1 MATGDLRALAMTA
14 AAVTLFLLSSVPIP
28 ANAETNEVRFAQLY
42 SLTYLPAYI
51 VYEEKL
57 IEKHAARLGIPA
69 PKVTTNKLSSGPA
82 ANDALISGNVDIAM
96 GGITVLLTL
105 WEKTQGTMNV
115 RGIAT
120 MCDSPIFLMTVDPR
134 IQSLRDFGEGDR
146 IAVSAV
152 KVTMQALFLNLAAAR
167 EWGWDA
173 RFKLDSLTISMSH
186 PMSIQALRTGRMEVK
201 NYAAIVPYNYEVLA
215 ASGARQLMTSYD
227 VLGGAHTLNAFW
239 ATESWVKANPK
250 TYGAVM
256 AAFEEATELIAKDR
270 EAAART
276 YAKWETST
284 LPTADV
290 ARIIGTGSEIT
301 FSVSPNRTL
310 MIAETMHKVGLL
322 KTKPA
327 AWTDYFH
334 AGLHGKNGS

>member
-256 AAFEEATELIAKDR
+256 AAFEEATELIANDR